1 MAAAP
6 ESLPASRPLPQISAD
21 TAAVEDYADARRAD
35 WVAQSSRG
43 LEVLRYRQG
52 WSVLRHPQL
61 EKGPAF
67 RRRLDDIGLTS
78 GPVRD
83 SWEEMLICNEGEVR
97 DRLRRP
103 LMELFSPAEMAK
115 LRVHVRAIIEEVLDE
130 IEDPSDVDLMEQ
142 MAWRIPSRV
151 YCHLISAPQAL
162 APRMAELSDTIL
174 SPILTCDKA
183 RLQDSIDAVNAAW
196 TFIEEHIEA
205 RRQNLGDDFTS
216 MMIRQQMQ
224 GLLTQ
229 RELIMQAMSIQQAS
243 IDNTVHQIGLTM
255 GTLLEDPSRWRR
267 LTDNQALAGKA
278 LEETF
283 RMRPRFGTI
292 FRYARQP
299 VELEDIVVPADSWV
313 FVSTRSAG
321 RDAEEFEDP
330 DSFRLDRPATRPL
343 MFGAGPYNCLGQTLA
358 RLEITELMKALLER
372 FPEIRMLDDW
382 RVRDSNAVS
391 EVSRLRVS
399 LS

>member
-1 MAAAP
+1 MANSAAPAKPLPRISANTAAA
-6 ESLPASRPLPQISAD
+6 
-21 TAAVEDYADARRAD
+21 EDYSQARREN

-52 WSVLRHPQL
+52 WAVLRHPQL

-78 GPVRD
+78 GPAREA
-83 SWEEMLICNEGEVR
+83 WEEMLICNEGEVR
-97 DRLRRP
+97 DRLRKP

-115 LRVHVRAIIEEVLDE
+115 LQAHVRAIVDEVLDE
-130 IEDPSDVDLMEQ
+130 IEDPADVDLMEQ
-142 MAWRIPSRV
+142 IAWLIPSRV
-151 YCHLISAPQAL
+151 YCHLISAPKSL
-162 APRMAELSDTIL
+162 APRMALLSDSIL
-174 SPILTCDKA
+174 APILTCDKA
-183 RLQDSIDAVNAAW
+183 RLQDSIDAVAAAW
-196 TFIEEHIEA
+196 SFIEEHIEA
-205 RRQNLGDDFTS
+205 RRRDLGDDFTS
-216 MMIRQQMQ
+216 LMIRQQTA

-255 GTLLEDPSRWRR
+255 GTLLEDQGRWRR
-267 LTDNQALAGKA
+267 LADDPALVGKA

-292 FRYARQP
+292 FRYAREA
-299 VELEDIVVPADSWV
+299 VELEDIVIPADSWV

-321 RDAEEFEDP
+321 RDEEAFEDP
-330 DSFRLDRPATRPL
+330 ESFRLDRPATRPL

-358 RLEITELMKALLER
+358 RLEITELLKALLER
-372 FPEIRMLDDW
+372 FPGIRLLGDW
-382 RVRDSNAVS
+382 RVRDTNAVS
-391 EVSRLRVS
+391 EVSHLRVA
-399 LS
+399 LA

>member
-1 MAAAP
+1 MANSAAPAKPLPRISANTAAA
-6 ESLPASRPLPQISAD
+6 
-21 TAAVEDYADARRAD
+21 EDYAQARREN

-52 WSVLRHPQL
+52 WAVLRHPQL

-78 GPVRD
+78 GPAREA
-83 SWEEMLICNEGEVR
+83 WEEMLICNEGEVR
-97 DRLRRP
+97 DRLRKP
-103 LMELFSPAEMAK
+103 LMELFSPVQMAK
-115 LRVHVRAIIEEVLDE
+115 LQAHVRAIVDEVLDE
-130 IEDPSDVDLMEQ
+130 IEDPADVDLMEQ
-142 MAWRIPSRV
+142 IAWLIPSRV
-151 YCHLISAPQAL
+151 YCHLISAPKSL
-162 APRMAELSDTIL
+162 APRMALLSDSIL
-174 SPILTCDKA
+174 APILTCDKA
-183 RLQDSIDAVNAAW
+183 RLQDSIDAVAAAW
-196 TFIEEHIEA
+196 SFIEEHIEA
-205 RRQNLGDDFTS
+205 RRRDLGDDFTS
-216 MMIRQQMQ
+216 LMIRQQMA

-255 GTLLEDPSRWRR
+255 GALLEDQDRWRR
-267 LTDNQALAGKA
+267 LADDPGLVGKA

-292 FRYARQP
+292 FRYAREA
-299 VELEDIVVPADSWV
+299 VELEDIVIPADSWV

-321 RDAEEFEDP
+321 RDEEAFEDP

-358 RLEITELMKALLER
+358 RLEITELLKALLER
-372 FPEIRMLDDW
+372 FPGIRLLGDW
-382 RVRDSNAVS
+382 RVRDTNAVS
-391 EVSRLRVS
+391 EVSRLRVA
-399 LS
+399 LA

>member
-1 MAAAP
+1 MANSDLTAKPMPRIAANTAAA
-6 ESLPASRPLPQISAD
+6 
-21 TAAVEDYADARRAD
+21 EDYAEARREN

-52 WSVLRHPQL
+52 WAVLRHPQL

-78 GPVRD
+78 GPGREA
-83 SWEEMLICNEGEVR
+83 WEEMLICNEGEVR
-97 DRLRRP
+97 DRLRKP
-103 LMELFSPAEMAK
+103 LMELFSPAQMAK
-115 LRVHVRAIIEEVLDE
+115 LQHHVRAIIDEVLDE
-130 IEDPSDVDLMEQ
+130 IDDPADVDLMEQ
-142 MAWRIPSRV
+142 IAWLIPSRV
-151 YCHLISAPQAL
+151 YCHLISAPKSL
-162 APRMAELSDTIL
+162 APRMALLSDTIL

-183 RLQDSIDAVNAAW
+183 RLQDSIDAVGAAW
-196 TFIEEHIEA
+196 SFIEEHIEA
-205 RRQNLGDDFTS
+205 RRRDLGDDFTS
-216 MMIRQQMQ
+216 LMIRQQME

-229 RELIMQAMSIQQAS
+229 RELILQAMSIQQAS

-255 GTLLEDPSRWRR
+255 GTLLEDPGRWRR
-267 LTDNQALAGKA
+267 LVDDPALVGKA

-358 RLEITELMKALLER
+358 RLEITELLKALLSR
-372 FPEIRMLDDW
+372 FPAIRLQGEW
-382 RVRDSNAVS
+382 RVRDTNAVS
-391 EVSRLRVS
+391 EVSHLHVA
-399 LS
+399 LG

>member
-1 MAAAP
+1 MANSAAPAKPLPRISANTAAA
-6 ESLPASRPLPQISAD
+6 
-21 TAAVEDYADARRAD
+21 EDYAQARREN

-52 WSVLRHPQL
+52 WAVLRHPQL

-78 GPVRD
+78 GPAREA
-83 SWEEMLICNEGEVR
+83 WEEMLICNEGEVR
-97 DRLRRP
+97 DRLRKP

-115 LRVHVRAIIEEVLDE
+115 LQAHVRAIVDEVLDE
-130 IEDPSDVDLMEQ
+130 IEDPADVDLMEQ
-142 MAWRIPSRV
+142 IAWLIPSRV
-151 YCHLISAPQAL
+151 YCHLISAPKSL
-162 APRMAELSDTIL
+162 APRMALLSDSIL
-174 SPILTCDKA
+174 APILTCDKA
-183 RLQDSIDAVNAAW
+183 RLQDSIDAVAAAW
-196 TFIEEHIEA
+196 SFIEEHIEA
-205 RRQNLGDDFTS
+205 RRRDLGDDFTS
-216 MMIRQQMQ
+216 LMIRQQTA

-255 GTLLEDPSRWRR
+255 GTLLEDQGRWRR
-267 LTDNQALAGKA
+267 LADDPALVGKA

-292 FRYARQP
+292 FRYAREA
-299 VELEDIVVPADSWV
+299 VELEDIVIPADSWV

-321 RDAEEFEDP
+321 RDEEAFEDP
-330 DSFRLDRPATRPL
+330 ESFRLDRPATRPL

-358 RLEITELMKALLER
+358 RLEITELLKALLER
-372 FPEIRMLDDW
+372 FPGIRLLGDW
-382 RVRDSNAVS
+382 RVRDTNAVS
-391 EVSRLRVS
+391 EVSHLRVA
-399 LS
+399 LA

>member
-1 MAAAP
+1 
-6 ESLPASRPLPQISAD
+6 
-21 TAAVEDYADARRAD
+21 
-35 WVAQSSRG
+35 
-43 LEVLRYRQG
+43 
-52 WSVLRHPQL
+52 
-61 EKGPAF
+61 
-67 RRRLDDIGLTS
+67 
-78 GPVRD
+78 
-83 SWEEMLICNEGEVR
+83 
-97 DRLRRP
+97 
-103 LMELFSPAEMAK
+103 MAK

-130 IEDPSDVDLMEQ
+130 IEDLSDVDLMEQ

-216 MMIRQQMQ
+216 LMIRQQME

-267 LTDNQALAGKA
+267 LTDDPALAGKA

-358 RLEITELMKALLER
+358 RLEITELLKALLAR
-372 FPEIRMLDDW
+372 YPAIRMVGEW
-382 RVRDSNAVS
+382 RVRDTNAVS
-391 EVSRLRVS
+391 ETAHLRVS
-399 LS
+399 LV